1 MSFAQSFDEAHSI
14 INHVQVNKTDGS
26 SDGASSPMHAGAS
39 DGGGLSV
46 PVAELVPRRTKVKV
60 RTGSLTR
67 KYPDQA

>member
-14 INHVQVNKTDGS
+14 ISHVQANKTDGN
-26 SDGASSPMHAGAS
+26 SDGTSSPLHAGAA

-46 PVAELVPRRTKVKV
+46 PVADLVPRRTKIKV
-60 RTGSLTR
+60 RTSSLTR

>member
-14 INHVQVNKTDGS
+14 ISHVQVNKTDGS
-26 SDGASSPMHAGAS
+26 SDGASSPVHAGAS

-46 PVAELVPRRTKVKV
+46 PVADLVPRRTKIKV

-67 KYPDQA
+67 KYAASE